1 MGHVFTLTDGTTTI
15 SLVASGVL
23 LDNYAMSVPEGDDV
37 TVVDTVDIMVEGASG
52 AAMQSK
58 ARAIEAMMDA
68 ATRYHRT
75 RTGAR
80 VFVTAQL
87 ISDADAWRSEIVGG
101 RLEPADDTLAVW
113 ANNKARMTLYI
124 ERMPYWEGPETP
136 LPLSNGNGT
145 NNTAGLTLYNDG
157 SGVGTSPTVRNNWA
171 QIAAGVVTG
180 ALPAAVNV
188 ELKNTTGSA
197 QTLNAVHMAN
207 LALNDPTNFP
217 HILQAE
223 ARTAGGTVAANAS
236 ASGGSVVQLT
246 NYVSGQTVTWD
257 LSATLLQKTQGRW
270 FRLMLS
276 LFYRT
281 ATVDK
286 AETVQAEI
294 LDGTGAF
301 VLVSGPEVAIAH
313 ASIAFDPLFDLGAL
327 PLPPGGYDAAWGAL
341 KLRLTFR
348 IASGTATTYLDYL
361 QITPTDSYRVLDMR
375 PAAIANNALV
385 VDNGYDD
392 LAYVETAGARAP
404 YVMPRGEPL
413 LVWPGKLQR
422 IYVLADR
429 VSGPLDIDHKWAV
442 RAWYRPRRLSI

>member
-58 ARAIEAMMDA
+58 ARAMMDA

-75 RTGAR
+75 HTGAR

-124 ERMPYWEGPETP
+124 ERVPYWEGPETQIP
-136 LPLSNGNGT
+136 LTNGNGT
-145 NNTAGLTLYNDG
+145 NDTAGLAVYNDG
-157 SGVGTSPTVRNNWA
+157 SNTGTSPTKRNNYVQLSA
-171 QIAAGVVTG
+171 ITG
-180 ALPAAVNV
+180 ALPAPVKL
-188 ELKNTTGSA
+188 ELKNASGGA
-197 QTLNAVHMAN
+197 QTFNAIYLATNAFSDPAN
-207 LALNDPTNFP
+207 LV

-223 ARTAGGTVAANAS
+223 SRTTGGTTAGNANAS
-236 ASGGSVVQLT
+236 GSSQLQLT
-246 NYVSGQTVTWD
+246 NYVSGQTVVWD
-257 LSATLLQKTQGRW
+257 LPAALLQAAQGRW
-270 FRLMLS
+270 FRLL
-276 LFYRT
+276 LGLTYRT

-294 LDGTGAF
+294 LDSTGAF
-301 VLVSGPEVAIAH
+301 VLVRGPEVAIAH
-313 ASIAFDPLFDLGAL
+313 AAIGFIPFYDLGAL

-348 IASGTATTYLDYL
+348 IASGTATTYLDFI
-361 QITPTDSYRVLDMR
+361 QFTATDSYRVLDMR

-404 YVMPRGEPL
+404 YVLPRGDAL
-413 LVWPGKLQR
+413 MVWPGQLQR
-422 IYVLADR
+422 IYILADHP
-429 VSGPLDIDHKWAV
+429 SGFPTMTHKWAV